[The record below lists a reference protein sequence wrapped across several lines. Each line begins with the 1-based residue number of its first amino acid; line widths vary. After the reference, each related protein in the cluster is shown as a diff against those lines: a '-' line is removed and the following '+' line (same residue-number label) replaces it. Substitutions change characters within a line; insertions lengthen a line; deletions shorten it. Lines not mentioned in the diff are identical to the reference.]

1 MTTILSTRTAPWAIC
16 HRSCFG
22 KEDRQIK
29 TAGGTG
35 LKGQDQFKKRYQN
48 FCDDI
53 ALYEMMKH
61 VVTGAPMSAL
71 VKSHADRDWTNQ
83 KNKS

>member
-1 MTTILSTRTAPWAIC
+1 MTTIPSTLTAPWAIC

-35 LKGQDQFKKRYQN
+35 IRGQDQKHIKEIQDYSIKSN
-48 FCDDI
+48 D
-53 ALYEMMKH
+53 YE
-61 VVTGAPMSAL
+61 
-71 VKSHADRDWTNQ
+71 
-83 KNKS
+83 